1 MTALLIIDVQNDF
14 FPPGALAIKD
24 AEKILPNL
32 NKIIRHPFEVI
43 VATKDWHPLGHVSF
57 ASSHGKEVGEVI
69 HLGGLEQVLWP
80 IHCVQDSVGAQ
91 FSAGWD
97 SHRVQKVIYKGTDKR
112 MDSYS
117 AFFDNGRSKA
127 TELHNFLQSKGIK
140 KIFLG
145 GLATEYCVK
154 YSALDALNLNYQV
167 YVIIDACKPVNS
179 LPAAEEK
186 HLNEILQAG
195 GSLIEA
201 KEVIKSLTLSYQK

>member
-14 FPPGALAIKD
+14 FPQGALAVKE

-32 NKIIRHPFEVI
+32 NRIIRYPFEVI
-43 VATKDWHPLGHVSF
+43 VATKDWHPLDHVSF
-57 ASSHGKEVGEVI
+57 ASSHGKEVEEVI
-69 HLGGLEQVLWP
+69 NIGGLEQVLWP
-80 IHCVQDSVGAQ
+80 VHCVQNSVGAQ

-97 SHRVQKVIYKGTDKR
+97 DHRVQKVIYKGTDKR

-127 TELHNFLQSKGIK
+127 TELHKFLQSKGIK
-140 KIFLG
+140 KVFLV
-145 GLATEYCVK
+145 GLATDYCVK

-186 HLNEILQAG
+186 HLNEIRQAG
-195 GSLIEA
+195 GSLIYA
-201 KEVIKSLTLSYQK
+201 KDVVKILALSSQQ